1 MDVKEGSQ
9 VHGNG
14 RFRNLIFGVRSI
26 AARAALAMAIVSAL
40 TGVLTQSAQ
49 AQTYTV
55 IYNFTG
61 AQDGAFPE
69 AGVTLDRGGNL
80 YGTTS
85 GPGFGGD
92 VYRLT
97 NQGGD
102 WVFSPLYHFTG
113 GMGGASPYAKVVFG
127 PDGTLYGTAIAGG
140 DPTCGQCGVAFNLRP
155 PAAAV
160 CGARLCSWSETVL
173 YAFQGGNDG
182 LSPGSGDLVFDQAG
196 ALYGMTTYGGS
207 SCDCGTVYKVT
218 PGGGSWTESVLHRF
232 SNAEGQTPYGGVI
245 FDSTGKLYGTTSLDV
260 HYDGSVFQLAPAG
273 GGWTITTIHG
283 FTGPSDG
290 GYPISGLISDALG
303 NFYGT
308 TSDQGPNGGGTV
320 FELTPAGA
328 SWAFRVLYSF
338 TGNGF
343 GSVGPDGDL
352 LMDGAGNLY
361 GTTNATGAH
370 NAGTVF
376 KLTRSG
382 GMWTY
387 SLLHEFSGG
396 SDGRWPVDGLTMD
409 AHGNLYGTTS
419 QGGTSS
425 NCFQGC
431 GVVFEISP

>member
-127 PDGTLYGTAIAGG
+127 PDGTFVWHRDRGWR
-140 DPTCGQCGVAFNLRP
+140 PNLRP
-155 PAAAV
+155 VRRSLQFAASSGGCLWSPPLFVERNRAV
-160 CGARLCSWSETVL
+160 RVPGRQRRAVARIWR
-173 YAFQGGNDG
+173 
-182 LSPGSGDLVFDQAG
+182 P
-196 ALYGMTTYGGS
+196 
-207 SCDCGTVYKVT
+207 
-218 PGGGSWTESVLHRF
+218 
-232 SNAEGQTPYGGVI
+232 
-245 FDSTGKLYGTTSLDV
+245 
-260 HYDGSVFQLAPAG
+260 
-273 GGWTITTIHG
+273 
-283 FTGPSDG
+283 
-290 GYPISGLISDALG
+290 
-303 NFYGT
+303 
-308 TSDQGPNGGGTV
+308 
-320 FELTPAGA
+320 
-328 SWAFRVLYSF
+328 RV
-338 TGNGF
+338 
-343 GSVGPDGDL
+343 
-352 LMDGAGNLY
+352 
-361 GTTNATGAH
+361 
-370 NAGTVF
+370 
-376 KLTRSG
+376 RSG
-382 GMWTY
+382 RGPLRYDYLWREQLRLRH
-387 SLLHEFSGG
+387 SL
-396 SDGRWPVDGLTMD
+396 
-409 AHGNLYGTTS
+409 
-419 QGGTSS
+419 
-425 NCFQGC
+425 
-431 GVVFEISP
+431 